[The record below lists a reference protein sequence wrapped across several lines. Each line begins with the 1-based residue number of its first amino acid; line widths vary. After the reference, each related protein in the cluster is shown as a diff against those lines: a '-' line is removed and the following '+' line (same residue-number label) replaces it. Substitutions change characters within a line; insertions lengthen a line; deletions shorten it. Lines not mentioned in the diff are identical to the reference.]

1 MDVAVTGSSG
11 LIGSALC
18 RSLEADGHQV
28 RRVVRRPVP
37 GDPRAV
43 VWDPAAGVLDP
54 AGLEGVDAVVHL
66 AGEGIA
72 EKRWTDEQRRRIL
85 ESRTLGT
92 ALLTETLARLDAKP
106 AVLVSG
112 SAMGIYGDGG
122 DAVLTEASPPGDIFL
137 SQVCVA
143 WEAAARPAIDADIR
157 TAFIRT
163 GVVLSAEGGALAKI
177 LLQFKL
183 FAGGPMG
190 SGHQW
195 WSWIS
200 IDDEVAAIRW
210 LLDHE
215 VEGPVNLTAPNPVT
229 YREFAKVLGSVL
241 HRPSFLP
248 VPKFGPRLL
257 LGSELADQLLFL
269 SQRVEPTVLEAQGFP
284 FTHRD
289 IESALRAVLHRPA

>member
-18 RSLEADGHQV
+18 RSLEADGHHV
-28 RRVVRRPVP
+28 RRIVRRPVP

-43 VWDPAAGVLDP
+43 VWDPTTGVLDP

-92 ALLTETLARLDAKP
+92 ALLTETLARLDAPP

-137 SQVCVA
+137 SEVCVA
-143 WEAAARPAIDADIR
+143 WEAAAQPAIDAGIR

-190 SGHQW
+190 SGRQW

-284 FTHRD
+284 FAHRD
-289 IESALRAVLHRPA
+289 IEAALRAVLHRPA